1 MRVDKVRM
9 EKEDIQAKLNID
21 PFPHV
26 IIDNF
31 YNVFLKRL
39 DEQVCYH

>member
-1 MRVDKVRM
+1 M
-9 EKEDIQAKLNID
+9 EKEDIQATLNID

-31 YNVFLKRL
+31 YNEEELKLIWQEFRFL
-39 DEQVCYH
+39 YTP